1 MCWFIAIAAGKL
13 SLRRTFPVE
22 EYSTFLSFFFF
33 FSLLLEGFPCLLS
46 INLLFSVCAFFH
58 IVGLSFPKSPL
69 ETPTSRVLTSF
80 VLRHKGLSLVNFGPS
95 GLKIPQII

>member
-1 MCWFIAIAAGKL
+1 M
-13 SLRRTFPVE
+13 
-22 EYSTFLSFFFF
+22 
-33 FSLLLEGFPCLLS
+33 LS